1 MSCGAQTWRR
11 DANSDLK
18 MSATAVQREYLR
30 NAQKAIRVASAV
42 KFNVGAYNAQVAWA
56 ESYWSNYLRSSKVV
70 RFQERL
76 NHLKELLAVK
86 NTAGALRYLEHEA
99 RY

>member
-1 MSCGAQTWRR
+1 
-11 DANSDLK
+11 L
-18 MSATAVQREYLR
+18 
-30 NAQKAIRVASAV
+30 
-42 KFNVGAYNAQVAWA
+42 
-56 ESYWSNYLRSSKVV
+56 

-76 NHLKELLAVK
+76 NHLRELLAVK

>member
-1 MSCGAQTWRR
+1 MPRGCTT
-11 DANSDLK
+11 NIHLK
-18 MSATAVQREYLR
+18 MSATTVQREYLR
-30 NAQKAIRVASAV
+30 NAQKAIRVANAV

-56 ESYWSNYLRSSKVV
+56 ESYWSNYLRSSKVL

-76 NHLKELLAVK
+76 NHLRELLAVK